1 MPKIRPVLLLLA
13 LAACLGVLA
22 GCGDDVEP
30 SAADRS
36 AQQAEEERAK
46 QPEAEEAEPVQAEKV
61 EPAAG
66 EGDLSTK
73 PKIAKPTGDPPE
85 ELVAQDLVVGDGA
98 EAKSGDQVSVQY
110 VGNTFDENK
119 EFDASWDGSKPGDPF
134 QFQLGSGNVIQG
146 WDQGVVG
153 MKVGGRRK
161 LIIPPDL
168 AYGEQGSPPDIGKNE
183 TLVFIVDLKKV
194 A

>member
-13 LAACLGVLA
+13 LVASLAAVA
-22 GCGDDVEP
+22 GCGDDVQP
-30 SAADRS
+30 SAADRA
-36 AQQAEEERAK
+36 AQQAEDELAK
-46 QPEAEEAEPVQAEKV
+46 RPAAEEAKPVNVEKV

-66 EGDLSTK
+66 EGDLATK
-73 PKIAKPTGDPPE
+73 PKIAKPTGDPPK
-85 ELVAQDLVVGDGA
+85 ELVAQDLIVGTGA
-98 EAKSGDQVSVQY
+98 EAKAGEQVSVQY
-110 VGNTFDENK
+110 VGNTFKDNK
-119 EFDASWDGSKPGDPF
+119 EFDTSWKGDKPGDPF

-168 AYGEQGSPPDIGKNE
+168 AYGAQGSPPKIGANE

-194 A
+194 G

>member
-13 LAACLGVLA
+13 LVGCLAVA
-22 GCGDDVEP
+22 GCGDDVQP

-36 AQQAEEERAK
+36 AQQAEEELSKRPA
-46 QPEAEEAEPVQAEKV
+46 AEEAKAVQAEKV

-66 EGDLSTK
+66 EGDLATK
-73 PKIAKPTGDPPE
+73 PKIAKPTGDPPK
-85 ELVAQDLVVGDGA
+85 ELVAQDLIVGNGA

-110 VGNTFDENK
+110 VGNTFKENK
-119 EFDASWDGSKPGDPF
+119 EFDTSWKGDKPGDPF

-168 AYGEQGSPPDIGKNE
+168 AYGAQGSPPKIGANE

-194 A
+194 G

>member
-1 MPKIRPVLLLLA
+1 MPKIRPVLRLLA
-13 LAACLGVLA
+13 LAACPLA
-22 GCGDDVEP
+22 VAACGDDVQP
-30 SAADRS
+30 SAADRA
-36 AQQAEEERAK
+36 AQQAQEELDKRPA
-46 QPEAEEAEPVQAEKV
+46 AEEAKPVKAEKV
-61 EPAAG
+61 QPAAG

-73 PKIAKPTGDPPE
+73 PKIAKPTGNPPK
-85 ELVAQDLVVGDGA
+85 ELLAQDLIVGQGA

-110 VGNTFDENK
+110 VGNTFKDNK
-119 EFDASWDGSKPGDPF
+119 EFDTSWKGDKPGDPF

-168 AYGEQGSPPDIGKNE
+168 AYGAQGSPPKIGANE

-194 A
+194 G